1 MKNKLRK
8 VGICTALTV
17 CALLPQSVYATD
29 FAGNEDYYNNFCSG
43 SLSSTAD
50 VQTCKEF
57 KEYYREKQKDMQ
69 SQISDI
75 NGTLDTIKADMDVLT
90 ETINAQQTI
99 IDNYASQIEE
109 NNKMIDKIKEEVAK
123 LDEQMQKTQLD
134 IDTRDEQI
142 KNRMRSEQSNVGTN
156 VYMDFIMGATDLMDL
171 ISIVEGVERITENDQ
186 DQIEAL
192 EKDKAKLELEKSEQV
207 RLEKEQ
213 EDKKQE
219 NEIAKQSAEIAKSN
233 QEDLLA
239 SYHQKEAE
247 LMEQKRA
254 VQVDMDSIKN
264 NMANINL
271 GVDGVLGNSD
281 FLWPF
286 ASGDGYLSAGTW
298 AYPGGGT
305 HLGVDSA
312 GPVGSTIMSPI
323 NGVVLYANNP
333 VGTYSGFLG
342 NWSGHPAGG
351 GNTVLV
357 VGEVNGTTYAIS
369 FAHMAQENFYARGG
383 MTVDQGQ
390 ALGGRGHSGNSS
402 GPHTHIEVFN
412 LGTMG
417 IQGAIS
423 KFYATGADFS
433 FGTGWNLSSICSARS
448 APCRERP
455 EDIF

>member
-8 VGICTALTV
+8 VGICAALAV
-17 CALLPQSVYATD
+17 CSILPINVHATD

-43 SLSSTAD
+43 SLTTAGD
-50 VQTCKEF
+50 IQVCKEF
-57 KEYYREKQKDMQ
+57 KEYYREKTKDMQ
-69 SQISDI
+69 SKISTI
-75 NGTLDTIKADMDVLT
+75 NGDLDAIKSDMNTLT
-90 ETINAQQTI
+90 ETINSQQVI
-99 IDNYASQIEE
+99 IDGYVSQIAE
-109 NNKMIDKIKEEVAK
+109 NDKMIDKIKDEVVK
-123 LDEQMQKTQLD
+123 LDEQIAKTQED

-142 KNRMRSEQSNVGTN
+142 KSRMRSEQSNVGTN

-192 EKDKAKLELEKSEQV
+192 EQDRAKIELEKSEQV

-247 LMEQKRA
+247 LMEQKRS
-254 VQVDMDSIKN
+254 VQVDVDTLKN

-271 GVDGVLGNSD
+271 GVNGVLGNSD
-281 FLWPF
+281 FLWPLV
-286 ASGDGYLSAGTW
+286 DGYTSAGTW

-305 HLGVDSA
+305 HLGLDSA

-351 GNTVLV
+351 GNTVLLA
-357 VGEVNGTTYAIS
+357 GEVNGVTYAVS

-412 LGTMG
+412 LGTIG
-417 IQGAIS
+417 LQEAIAL
-423 KFYATGADFS
+423 FYRTGADFS
-433 FGTGWNLSSICSARS
+433 FGTGWNLSSICSSRGT
-448 APCRERP
+448 PCRERP
-455 EDIF
+455 EDIFG